1 MDWLPWRFA
10 RNFVRAFCP
19 TLIVL
24 LSWDLWRNLNYATAA
39 RQWTVTMDFIA
50 LGTVLAIRLQ
60 PPLAPAL
67 DQLQYFFPLSSDGL
81 YRLLILLAPLALDI
95 ITKSSLWDPWL
106 LVVAY
111 ALSVDVPR
119 VRKVPVDDV
128 DPRIRL
134 TYLAFSVACA
144 FLVKVLALI
153 WIAPGRTQWRG
164 ILRDSAGVLMMV
176 ALLALLIWWGQKRKW
191 AQRSKRDPVVED
203 MEFKPNAVLG
213 VAGVIGTILLGT
225 VLLPKLTQQGTMGW
239 RDILRAVAALLT
251 VVLFVAFVFWWARER
266 KPDSDVQEVGLNQQP
281 FIFRA
286 GVPGP
291 FKPDKK
297 SNLSLDPDA
306 KNLFD

>member
-24 LSWDLWRNLNYATAA
+24 LSWDLWRNLNYAAVA
-39 RQWTVTMDFIA
+39 RQWAVTMDFIA
-50 LGTVLAIRLQ
+50 LGAVLAVRLQ

-67 DQLQYFFPLSSDGL
+67 DQLQYFFPLTSDGL
-81 YRLLILLAPLALDI
+81 YRLLILLAPLALEI
-95 ITKSSLWDPWL
+95 IMKSLWNPWL

-111 ALSVDVPR
+111 ALSVDVCR
-119 VRKVPVDDV
+119 VRKVPVDDE
-128 DPRIRL
+128 DPRISL
-134 TYLAFSVACA
+134 TYLALSVAGV
-144 FLVKVLALI
+144 FLMWALVLI
-153 WIAPGRTQWRG
+153 RIAPGRAQWRD

-191 AQRSKRDPVVED
+191 AQTSKRDPVVED

-225 VLLPKLTQQGTMGW
+225 VLLPKLTQQGTVGW

-251 VVLFVAFVFWWARER
+251 VVSFAAFVFWWARER
-266 KPDSDVQEVGLNQQP
+266 KPDSAVQEVELNQQP

-286 GVPGP
+286 DVPGP
-291 FKPDKK
+291 LKPDKK

-306 KNLFD
+306 KN

>member
-1 MDWLPWRFA
+1 MDWLPWRFV

-24 LSWDLWRNLNYATAA
+24 LSWDLWRNLDHAAAA
-39 RQWTVTMDFIA
+39 RQWAVITDFIA
-50 LGTVLAIRLQ
+50 LGAVLALRLQ

-95 ITKSSLWDPWL
+95 ITKSWLWDPWL

-128 DPRIRL
+128 DPRMSL

-144 FLVKVLALI
+144 FLVRALVLI
-153 WIAPGRTQWRG
+153 RIASGRAQWRA

-176 ALLALLIWWGQKRKW
+176 ALLALLMWWGQKRKW
-191 AQRSKRDPVVED
+191 AQTSKREPVVED

-213 VAGVIGTILLGT
+213 VAGVIGAILLGT
-225 VLLPKLTQQGTMGW
+225 VLLPKLTQQGTVRW
-239 RDILRAVAALLT
+239 RDILRGVAALLT
-251 VVLFVAFVFWWARER
+251 VVPFVAFVFWWARER
-266 KPDSDVQEVGLNQQP
+266 KPDSAVQEVGLNQQP
-281 FIFRA
+281 FVFRV

-297 SNLSLDPDA
+297 SNLSLDSDA
-306 KNLFD
+306 KN